1 MQIQYA
7 PESIS
12 LTDTVYPLILRPGYY
27 RVLNVRSCWS
37 LSLLQ
42 DRACLYGAVSTIPTG
57 PSSAIIPSFP
67 AAFYISSQSH
77 GIEFLQQSLL
87 SSCISFPFRPLLF
100 ERIYIFYRRS
110 EFPPFVLME
119 SGIATKVVPCEVLKT
134 LYANKAQVA
143 PTFAPFGIFTD
154 APNYP
159 HCAQQRGVP
168 LRFDNSGGGCAGPR
182 IVGRSVRWRS
192 ARRQRVSWPPLRR

>member
-1 MQIQYA
+1 MVSLATPFEQRCFIQTAVSCYPLPFEVRYVQIQYA

-159 HCAQQRGVP
+159 PCANGIRYSDKSSPV
-168 LRFDNSGGGCAGPR
+168 
-182 IVGRSVRWRS
+182 
-192 ARRQRVSWPPLRR
+192 